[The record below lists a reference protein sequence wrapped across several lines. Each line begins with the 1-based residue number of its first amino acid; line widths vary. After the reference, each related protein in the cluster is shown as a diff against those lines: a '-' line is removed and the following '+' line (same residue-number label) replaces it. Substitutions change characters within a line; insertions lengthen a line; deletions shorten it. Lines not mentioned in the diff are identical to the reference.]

1 MAANPLI
8 QFEDQQIRDHNRLLS
23 RLLIAVTSLAVLLGF
38 SVCMLIFRPRTLPYL
53 VLVNAKGEPVA
64 MAQPVLGTQ
73 VLNDVVIKWA
83 VAEFIRNARTV
94 SSNID
99 EEKDHLR
106 DAYAFASEQA
116 AKALT
121 DYYHDGEHDPFS
133 IAQKSWV
140 EVRITRAPLK
150 LPAPDTYQV
159 DWVETQHAY
168 NSDVTTATSWR
179 ATLKV
184 ESGTPDTS
192 DGRNPLGLYVTS
204 LDWSPEVH

>member
-1 MAANPLI
+1 MAANPLL
-8 QFEDQQIRDHNRLLS
+8 QFEDQAIRDDNRRLWILLAANAGVS
-23 RLLIAVTSLAVLLGF
+23 LILLITVL
-38 SVCMLIFRPRTLPYL
+38 VLIFRPRALPY
-53 VLVNAKGEPVA
+53 VVEVNQRGEPLA
-64 MAQPVLGTQ
+64 AAQPVLGTQ

-83 VAEFIRNARTV
+83 IAEFIRNARTV

-159 DWVETQHAY
+159 DWVET
-168 NSDVTTATSWR
+168 VTTTTATT
-179 ATLKV
+179 A
-184 ESGTPDTS
+184 
-192 DGRNPLGLYVTS
+192 
-204 LDWSPEVH
+204 